1 MRSFTRSVFQSH
13 GSNDDVEI
21 EMTGW
26 EWVRLFRLMKN
37 KWLYFLCLLTT
48 CFSFSA
54 PYILSYIQGKLAT
67 ALTETQYDS
76 ADEFLDSINRITNL
90 LSFSVICLF
99 TMNLTS
105 SLSDSFRS
113 PQFLREIR
121 TSVFKAFLDQEL
133 GYFDTMQTGI
143 VLSRLQD
150 DTTNS
155 FDAYT
160 SKLITFVRMI
170 VQWSLGL
177 IVCLSVNVKITLI
190 IMCCLPFYALAQFL
204 GSKAINRIWKEY
216 SESNEAVGAKAEE
229 ILTSFRTVKSF
240 DAEMREYKNYKDKLK
255 SVYDVQ
261 VRASRIHGAKECVSQ
276 IVIWV
281 MTSYILYYT
290 GNLAAKGEIEPGAIV
305 NLMYMINAW
314 SFSFAGIFS
323 TLTQFQQAN
332 VSAAKLT
339 LILERQSKV
348 PLHVGEKIEHS
359 LIGKIEFK
367 DVTFYY
373 PGRDEPA
380 IDGLSFTINPG
391 ETVAIVGE
399 SGCGK
404 STTLLLLQRFYD
416 PQSGCILIDGKNIRN
431 IEPISLRYQIA
442 IVPQNPVMFSMTVK
456 DNIRYG
462 KPEANREEVIKASEI
477 ANAHSFVVQLAN
489 GYKTLV
495 EQNSLSGGQKQR
507 LCIARAVMMAAPILL
522 LDEATAALDTESE
535 RLVQEAMQNYR
546 KGKTAILVAHRL
558 ATVRNADRILV
569 MDKGKIVET
578 GTHDELILKSGYY
591 AHLVQHQLQ

>member
-1 MRSFTRSVFQSH
+1 MRNFTPRVFQTH
-13 GSNDDVEI
+13 GSNDEVEI

-37 KWLYFLCLLTT
+37 KWLYFLCLFTT

-67 ALTETQYDS
+67 ALIETEYDS
-76 ADEFLDSINRITNL
+76 SDEFLDSINRITNL

-99 TMNLTS
+99 LMNLTS

-121 TSVFKAFLDQEL
+121 TAVFKAFLDQEL
-133 GYFDTMQTGI
+133 GYFDTMQTGV

-150 DTTNS
+150 DAMNS

-160 SKLITFVRMI
+160 LKLISFVRMI
-170 VQWSLGL
+170 VQWALGL
-177 IVCLSVNVKITLI
+177 IVCLSINVKITII
-190 IMCCLPFYALAQFL
+190 IMLCLPFYALAQFL
-204 GSKAINRIWKEY
+204 GNKGIERIWREY

-240 DAEMREYKNYKDKLK
+240 DAEMREYKNYKEKLK
-255 SVYDVQ
+255 AVHDVE
-261 VRASRIHGAKECVSQ
+261 VRASRIHGTKEGASQ
-276 IVIWV
+276 AVIWC
-281 MTSYILYYT
+281 MSAFILYYT
-290 GNLAAKGEIEPGAIV
+290 GNLAAKGQIEPGAIV

-323 TLTQFQQAN
+323 TITQFQQAN

-339 LILERQSKV
+339 QILERQSSV
-348 PLHVGEKIEHS
+348 PLHVGEKIDHQ
-359 LIGKIEFK
+359 LVGKIEFQN
-367 DVTFYY
+367 VTFFY

-380 IDGLSFTINPG
+380 LNGLSFTINPG

-416 PQSGCILIDGKNIRN
+416 PQSGCVMIDGQNIRN

-462 KPEANREEVIKASEI
+462 KPEASRDEVIRASEI

-569 MDKGKIVET
+569 MDKGKIVEM
-578 GTHDELILKSGYY
+578 GTHDELIQKSGYY